1 MVKFR
6 FSNHPF
12 SNFYPAPLL
21 IDGVR
26 WPTSEHYF
34 QAQKFQGTEYEEEIR
49 NLPTPKDAATRG
61 RDRSLPLCKNWE
73 DIKIGVMAKALRYK
87 FSFEQHPELLKV
99 LLETGDQ
106 EIVEDAPWDSYWGI
120 GRGDGQNMLGKLLM
134 ELRDGYLEEGT
145 KIEIVD
151 IYRKTTND
159 GYVIHNMP
167 SCRKNTVIITE
178 EDQSLGVESRYVKK

>member
-6 FSNHPF
+6 YSTHPF
-12 SNFYPAPLL
+12 SNFYPAPFL

-49 NLPTPKDAATRG
+49 KLPTPKEAAKRG

-73 DIKIGVMAKALRYK
+73 DIKIGVMAKALRHK
-87 FSFEQHPELLKV
+87 FSLNCNPGLLKF
-99 LLETGDQ
+99 LLETGNE

-120 GRGDGQNMLGKLLM
+120 GSGDGKNMLGKLLM
-134 ELRDGYLEEGT
+134 ELRNGYLSEGT
-145 KIEIVD
+145 KVV
-151 IYRKTTND
+151 YRGSWILN
-159 GYVIHNMP
+159 
-167 SCRKNTVIITE
+167 
-178 EDQSLGVESRYVKK
+178 